1 MASHPI
7 LCVFMTLLVAAVLVA
22 PAASVA
28 NAPLAGARR
37 HHHLAPAPAPVGRS
51 SPVPPSKAPA
61 AHAPVSTA
69 APSPTPSSH
78 GGGATIPSPGATR
91 PGTAPSTWPVV
102 TATVV
107 PSAPSSVAAP
117 AVSSSWTAAFSSV
130 AGGVAL
136 MLL

>member
-1 MASHPI
+1 MSPHRR
-7 LCVFMTLLVAAVLVA
+7 LCIFMTLLVAAVLAA
-22 PAASVA
+22 PAAST
-28 NAPLAGARR
+28 AGPQYTGATRR
-37 HHHLAPAPAPVGRS
+37 RYHLAPAPAPAGRS
-51 SPVPPSKAPA
+51 FPMPPSKAPA

-78 GGGATIPSPGATR
+78 GGGATILSPGATL
-91 PGTAPSTWPVV
+91 PGTAASTQPVV
-102 TATVV
+102 TATVA

-117 AVSSSWTAAFSSV
+117 TVLSSWAAFSTV